1 MEQNI
6 GIVGAGICGL
16 SSALALSKHDYNI
29 TIYERDSAPPLG
41 SPDEAF
47 FQWSR
52 RGAAQFR
59 HPHAFL
65 GVMCNLLQEHYPELV
80 QRLWEAGARKVS
92 FEDMIP
98 EEIKGSYTPKPDDK
112 QMWLLMCR
120 RATMESVLRNYVEEI
135 SSITILSRHEVVA
148 PVLELRDST
157 ISLQGLR
164 LRENRG
170 PVRSV
175 KHDVIVDA
183 SGRNSKFP
191 KWLRD
196 FGATIKEES
205 EDAEIVYYTKHYQL
219 GNDQNEPDRAGKNR
233 GAGDLGYI
241 KYGVFPGDNGH
252 FAIILCLP
260 NHEKELRN
268 AVRVP
273 AMFDKICEAIP
284 GLEPWVRKGK
294 SRATTNSFGF
304 GKINAIWRSFVKD
317 NRPEALNYFAVG
329 DVAVRTNPL
338 YGRGCSTGI
347 VHSHLLE
354 KAISSNNSPT
364 ERALMFDRL
373 TEKELRPIYQASLR
387 EDRLGKK
394 RAQASLK
401 GSTLEPSKGIKQW
414 LRASIGDAIA
424 SSSRENIDVFRGV
437 MKSFNLLE
445 KPGDFLKNRKIR
457 RIIFQYMLRGRKRNS
472 SARYQS
478 GPSRLEMIGL
488 VTGKDAA

>member
-1 MEQNI
+1 MTENI

-16 SSALALSKHDYNI
+16 SSALALSKHDNSI
-29 TIYERDSAPPLG
+29 TIYERDSAPPPG

-65 GVMCNLLQEHYPELV
+65 GVMCNLLQERYPQLI
-80 QRLWEAGARKVS
+80 QRLWDAGARKIS
-92 FEDMIP
+92 FEDMLP
-98 EEIKGSYTPKPDDK
+98 DEIKESYVPEPDDN

-120 RATMESVLRNYVEEI
+120 RATMESVLRKYVEEI
-135 SSITILSRHEVVA
+135 SSITILSKHEIVA
-148 PVLELRDST
+148 PELELHDST
-157 ISLQGLR
+157 ISLRGLR
-164 LRENRG
+164 VRENRG
-170 PVRSV
+170 LVRSV

-183 SGRNSKFP
+183 GGRNSKFP
-191 KWLRD
+191 KWLGE

-205 EDAEIVYYTKHYQL
+205 EDAEIVYYTRHYQL
-219 GNDQNEPDRAGKNR
+219 ENDQSEPDRTGKNR
-233 GAGDLGYI
+233 GAGDLGYL

-268 AVRVP
+268 AVKVP
-273 AMFDKICEAIP
+273 TLFDKICEAIP
-284 GLEPWVRKGK
+284 GLEPWVKKGK

-304 GKINAIWRSFVKD
+304 GKINAIWRSFVRD

-329 DVAVRTNPL
+329 DAAVRTNPL

-354 KAISSNNSPT
+354 KAISSKRSPI

-394 RAQASLK
+394 RAEASLRGGK
-401 GSTLEPSKGIKQW
+401 LESSKGLKQW
-414 LRASIGDAIA
+414 LKASIGDAIA

-445 KPGDFLKNRKIR
+445 KPGDFLKDGKIQ
-457 RIIFQYMLRGRKRNS
+457 RIILRYMLRGRKQNS
-472 SARYQS
+472 SARYQR
-478 GPSRLEMIGL
+478 GPSRLEMIEL
-488 VTGKDAA
+488 VSGKDAA